1 MKKWGI
7 AGTGRIAH
15 AMARTLAAMD
25 DATIAAVSSNDRKRA
40 ETFAGEYDIGAAVTN
55 QAAIAE
61 CDLDAVYVAN
71 TNEKHRDVTL
81 ACLDAGIPV
90 LCEKPLATT
99 AADAAAMIER
109 ARSHEVFL
117 MEAMWMVF
125 QPAFVQLRK
134 LLADG
139 VIGTPTHV
147 TADFGF
153 PAVPAAGSRLFD
165 PAQGGGGLLDL
176 GIYPLTFAIEVL
188 GTPAAVAAVGVPTA
202 TGVDAQMGA
211 AIRHV
216 GGGISTISSSVLA
229 DTSVL
234 AVVSGPE
241 GRITVNSPF
250 HHSQLLTLHRG
261 GDVVDE
267 WDVSYD
273 GSGYRFEV
281 AEVHR
286 CLAAGEIESPMRPL
300 DDTLEVM
307 RWLDVIG
314 AQIN

>member
-1 MKKWGI
+1 MYKWGI

-15 AMARTLAAMD
+15 AMAKTLTAMD
-25 DATIAAVSSNDRKRA
+25 DASIAAVSSNDSDRA
-40 ETFAGEYDIGAAVTN
+40 ARFAGEYRIAAAVTD

-61 CDLDAVYVAN
+61 CDVDAVYVAN
-71 TNEKHRDVTL
+71 TNEKHMEVTL

-90 LCEKPLATT
+90 LCEKPLAI
-99 AADAAAMIER
+99 AADDAGAMIER
-109 ARSHEVFL
+109 ARTNNVFL

-125 QPAFVQLRK
+125 QPAFLQLRK
-134 LLADG
+134 LLVDG

-153 PAVPAAGSRLFD
+153 PAEPSAGSRLFD

-188 GTPAAVAAVGVPTA
+188 GAPAAVAAVGVPTA

-229 DTSVL
+229 DTSVA

-241 GRITVNSPF
+241 GRIMVNSPF

-261 GDVVDE
+261 GDVVE
-267 WDVSYD
+267 SWDVSYE

-286 CLAAGEIESPMRPL
+286 CIAAGEIESPMRPL

-307 RWLDVIG
+307 HWLDVIG
-314 AQIN
+314 AQIS